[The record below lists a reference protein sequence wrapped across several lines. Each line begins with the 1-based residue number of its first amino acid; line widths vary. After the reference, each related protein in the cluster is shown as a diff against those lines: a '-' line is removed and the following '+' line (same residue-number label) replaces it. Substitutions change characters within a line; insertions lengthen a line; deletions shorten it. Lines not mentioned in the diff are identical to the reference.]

1 MGLVLSWTNY
11 VDAAATSLSA
21 DSETAGLGAQSVR
34 TTPLS
39 EVWRTGVWTSTAITL
54 DVDLGS
60 AQSIGLIAVAAP
72 RDGVLPSSL
81 AILRVT
87 ASTAS
92 QSGTD
97 ALDTRAVGAH
107 NMLINSQNF
116 PAWTASAATVV
127 GIAAADPVYG
137 GIGVFGIQ
145 DNATSA
151 GHFVRQT
158 ADVAAGSSYTFS
170 VYVQNDASA
179 RLELRIT
186 TLDSSVTMRVR
197 FDLTAVTTT
206 TTLAGWL
213 TASAIVAVGAGWYR
227 VSVTF
232 LAARSGTMRYD
243 VVCIQANGT
252 SLTYSGTGAT
262 QIRVFGAQVEA
273 NATASAYV
281 LTQSEPS
288 SQVQFLSAQMS
299 GHGVWAYCP
308 IAAITARYLRFRF
321 VGSASDLYFQ
331 AGRIW
336 AGPALVTGRQVSYN
350 HETSVVDPGI
360 SARSPITGLRDV
372 QRGAPY
378 RRCRWPL
385 GLLTSA
391 EAASLREAALESG
404 TTGQVFAARIDTDLA
419 GTGMFGA
426 FAEPPSLRQASHNV
440 WQSEIVI
447 EEDV

>member
-1 MGLVLSWTNY
+1 MGLVLSWINH

-60 AQSIGLIAVAAP
+60 SQSIGLIALAAP

-97 ALDTRAVGAH
+97 ALDTRTVGAH

-116 PAWTASAATVV
+116 PAWTIAAATVI
-127 GIAAADPVYG
+127 GIAADDPVYG
-137 GIGVFGIQ
+137 GSGVFGIQ
-145 DNATSA
+145 DNSTNTT
-151 GHFVRQT
+151 HFLRQT
-158 ADVAAGSSYTFS
+158 ADVVSGVSYTYS
-170 VYVQNDASA
+170 LYVQADAST
-179 RLELRIT
+179 RMELRVV
-186 TLDSSVTMRVR
+186 TLDASVTTRVR
-197 FDLTAVTTT
+197 FDLTTVTATT
-206 TTLAGWL
+206 VTAGWL
-213 TASAIVAVGAGWYR
+213 TTATITDVGSGWYR

-232 LAARSGTMRYD
+232 LAAGSTTMRYD
-243 VVCIQANGT
+243 ICCLPTGAT
-252 SLTYSGTGAT
+252 SLNYSGTGAT
-262 QIRVFGAQVEA
+262 QIRVFGAQVEG
-273 NATASAYV
+273 NAIASAYV

-288 SQVQFLSAQMS
+288 SEVQFLSTQMS
-299 GHGVWAYCP
+299 NHGVWAYRP
-308 IAAITARYLRFRF
+308 TAAITARYLRFRF

-336 AGPALVTGRQVSYN
+336 AGPALVTARQVSYN
-350 HETSVVDPGI
+350 HETAVVDPGI

-391 EAASLREAALESG
+391 EAASLREAALEAG

-419 GTGMFGA
+419 ETGMFGA